1 MQFDENS
8 TIVQSWVR
16 SIQNGRKTRAQVP
29 NLHNLREVVFAIL
42 DANGVA

>member
-1 MQFDENS
+1 MVFTPDN
-8 TIVQSWVR
+8 TIVQAWVE
-16 SIQNGRKTRAQVP
+16 SITNGRKTRAQVP